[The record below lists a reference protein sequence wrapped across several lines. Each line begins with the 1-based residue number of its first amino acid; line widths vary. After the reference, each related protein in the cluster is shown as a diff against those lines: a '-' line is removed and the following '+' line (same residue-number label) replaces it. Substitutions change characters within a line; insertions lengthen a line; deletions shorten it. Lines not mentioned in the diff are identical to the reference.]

1 MNKCIRIIKPI
12 KSFKKIIEIEG
23 DKSLSIRWVL
33 LSSLSKKKS
42 VAYNILKSVNLSQL
56 ENIIK
61 DRLTYCLEWKQNID
75 VYLANKSISKKA
87 NQEYYKSRPLMKL
100 IINFYFIPY
109 NLLRFY
115 RYLRIIHD
123 YKKNEIEIKVLSKE
137 LERDE
142 NQK

>member
-1 MNKCIRIIKPI
+1 MK
-12 KSFKKIIEIEG
+12 
-23 DKSLSIRWVL
+23 
-33 LSSLSKKKS
+33 
-42 VAYNILKSVNLSQL
+42 YQL

-87 NQEYYKSRPLMKL
+87 NKEYYKSRPLMKL